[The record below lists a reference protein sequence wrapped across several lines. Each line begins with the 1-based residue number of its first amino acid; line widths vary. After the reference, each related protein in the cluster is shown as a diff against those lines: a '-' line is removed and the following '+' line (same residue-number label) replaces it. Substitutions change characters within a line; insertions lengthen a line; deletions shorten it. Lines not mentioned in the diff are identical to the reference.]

1 MMEMGL
7 LDILQI
13 LGRLLLAVVLGGL
26 VGWQR
31 ETVDRPAGFRTHVL
45 VCVGSAT
52 YMMVSTIM
60 RREGA
65 DPARIAAQVASGMG
79 FLGAGTILRHGN
91 VVRGLTTAASLW
103 TVAAIG
109 LCVGLGRETTLVVG
123 VLATIVV
130 LATLSLLSRVERSLP
145 GTNRLTFTVTVRD
158 PQQALSLLQPRLS
171 GMRIRLVRV
180 RHGEETETGHQTMEL
195 VVRAPTALD
204 PSDIAR
210 ELLLLDGVEAV
221 DAE

>member
-1 MMEMGL
+1 MGITE
-7 LDILQI
+7 ILGI
-13 LGRLLLAVVLGGL
+13 LGRLFLAVVLGGL

-52 YMMVSTIM
+52 YMMVSSIM
-60 RREGA
+60 QREGA

-109 LCVGLGRETTLVVG
+109 LCVGVGREQALVVAI
-123 VLATIVV
+123 LATIVV
-130 LATLSLLSRVERSLP
+130 LVTLSLLSRVERSLP
-145 GTNRLTFTVTVRD
+145 GTNRLSFTITVRD
-158 PQQALSLLQPRLS
+158 FQEALNLLQPRLS
-171 GMRIRLVRV
+171 GMRTRLVSV
-180 RHGEETETGHQTMEL
+180 RHGEDTKAGHQTMEV
-195 VVRAPTALD
+195 VVRAPAALNPD
-204 PSDIAR
+204 DIAR
-210 ELLLLDGVEAV
+210 ELLLLDGVEGVEAK
-221 DAE
+221 